1 MDEPAYT
8 NEYDQPVYEV
18 NFAHIHKKGE
28 KYELML
34 NGKYFLID
42 KNMLESL
49 AAVTNMSDTLG
60 LSIG

>member
-1 MDEPAYT
+1 MNEPSYI

-18 NFAHIHKKGE
+18 NFAHIHKQGD

-34 NGKYFLID
+34 NGQYFLID

-49 AAVTNMSDTLG
+49 AAVTTMSPTLG